1 MGEYGKLMDMS
12 KELSVLQMIQN
23 YISSTNENVRQAAS
37 ISLGKITI
45 GNPKFYLDKVFE
57 LVTKS
62 EAKQKYLFLNTL
74 REIILNDSACLKDYL
89 KPM

>member
-1 MGEYGKLMDMS
+1 
-12 KELSVLQMIQN
+12 MIQN